1 MAHLFGPG
9 RLAFASTAVL
19 LLAGCGAAT
28 GGATTPAASPG
39 GTATTGPTG
48 TPAAPHASN
57 AAWDTYHADNLRSGT
72 DPSGA
77 SYRSLSPAWTSPQLD
92 GKVYAEPLVWSGLV
106 IVATEN
112 DTLYGLRAGDGSVAW
127 STHVGTP
134 VPQSAL
140 PCGDIDPEG
149 ITSTPAIEPSSGR
162 VFAVGEMMVNGAVG
176 HQLVALDAATGK
188 LAFRESADPA
198 GMTSP
203 STHQERGAV
212 AVAGGRVYVPYGGLD
227 GDCGNYHGWVVAAPT
242 SGPGQL
248 IAYQVPTAREGAI
261 WAPPGPSVD
270 SAGNVW
276 VATGNGSSS
285 TTYDYGDSVIKLSP
299 TLSVL
304 DSFAPSNW
312 AADNANDADLGST
325 SPMLLAGNLVFQVGK
340 ESTGYLLSASHLG
353 GIGGQLF
360 SANVCFT
367 IGGEA
372 AAATDVY
379 VACSSGIKDVHVTAS
394 PPSFRVAWSG
404 PSGATG
410 PPIIA
415 GGLVWSV
422 GGSSQTL
429 YGLDPASG
437 SAVVQQ
443 HLAGTPAA
451 FSTPAAGD
459 GLLVVGTGRAV
470 QAFSG
475 PITTTSARYW
485 LPAADG
491 GVFNYGSAGFYGSAG
506 PSHPTH
512 PVVGMA
518 ATPDGNGYWL
528 VASDGGVFNFGDAG
542 FHGSTGALRLNR
554 PIVGMAATPDG
565 GGYWLVASDGGIF
578 SFGDAGFHGSTGAL
592 RLNRPIVGMAATG
605 DGKGYWLAASDGGIF
620 SFGDAGFHGSTGSLR
635 LNRPIVGVAAT
646 GDGKGYWLA
655 ASDGGVFTFGDAPFR
670 GSAGSLRLTRPVVG
684 LGADIVTGGYWL
696 AASDGGVFAYG
707 APFGGSAG
715 GTTLAAPI
723 VGITAKG

>member
-1 MAHLFGPG
+1 MTHLLTPM
-9 RLAFASTAVL
+9 RTAAAAAVL
-19 LLAGCGAAT
+19 ALAGCGAAGSGGGGT
-28 GGATTPAASPG
+28 GASPPG
-39 GTATTGPTG
+39 VAPRTA
-48 TPAAPHASN
+48 S
-57 AAWDTYHADNLRSGT
+57 AAWGTYHADNLRSGN

-77 SYRSLSPAWTSPQLD
+77 SYRPVSEAWVSPQLD
-92 GKVYAEPLVWSGLV
+92 GKVYAEPLVWGGLV

-112 DTLYGLRAGDGSVAW
+112 DTLYGLRAADGGVAW
-127 STHVGTP
+127 STHIGTP
-134 VPQSAL
+134 VPQSDL

-149 ITSTPAIEPSSGR
+149 ITATPAIDPGSGR
-162 VFAVGEMMVNGAVG
+162 LFAVGEMLANGAVV
-176 HQLVALDAATGK
+176 HQLAALDAASGK
-188 LAFRESADPA
+188 LLFQESANPA
-198 GMTSP
+198 GMNPT
-203 STHQERGAV
+203 TQQERGAL
-212 AVAGGRVYVPYGGLD
+212 AVAGGHVYIPYGGLD
-227 GDCGNYHGWVVAAPT
+227 GDCGQYHGWVVAAPT

-248 IAYQVPTAREGAI
+248 LAYQVPTAREGAI
-261 WAPPGPSVD
+261 WAPPGPSID

-276 VATGNGSSS
+276 VATGNGSS
-285 TTYDYGDSVIKLSP
+285 TTSYDEGNSVLKLSP
-299 TLSVL
+299 TLSLL
-304 DSFAPSNW
+304 DSFAPTNW

-325 SPMLLAGNLVFQVGK
+325 SPMLLSGSLVFQVGK

-360 SANVCFT
+360 SADVCFT

-372 AAATDVY
+372 AGPADVY
-379 VACSSGIKDVHVTAS
+379 VACSSGIKDVRVTAD
-394 PPSFRVAWSG
+394 PPSFHVAWSG

-443 HLAGTPAA
+443 HLAGTPAS

-470 QAFSG
+470 EAFSG
-475 PITTTSARYW
+475 PATTTSARYW

-491 GVFNYGSAGFYGSAG
+491 GVFNYGSAAFYGSAAA
-506 PSHPTH
+506 SRPTH

-528 VASDGGVFNFGDAG
+528 VASDGG
-542 FHGSTGALRLNR
+542 
-554 PIVGMAATPDG
+554 
-565 GGYWLVASDGGIF
+565 IF
-578 SFGDAGFHGSTGAL
+578 SFGDAGFHGSTGAVRL
-592 RLNRPIVGMAATG
+592 NRPIVGMASTPDGRGYWLVASDGGVFAFGDAGFHGSTGAVRLNRPIVGMAATA
-605 DGKGYWLAASDGGIF
+605 DGA
-620 SFGDAGFHGSTGSLR
+620 
-635 LNRPIVGVAAT
+635 
-646 GDGKGYWLA
+646 GYWLA
-655 ASDGGVFTFGDAPFR
+655 ASDGGVFSFGDAPFR
-670 GSAGSLRLTRPVVG
+670 GSAGSLPLTRPVVG
-684 LGADIVTGGYWL
+684 LGADTVTDGYWL

-715 GTTLAAPI
+715 GTSLAAPI

>member
-1 MAHLFGPG
+1 
-9 RLAFASTAVL
+9 
-19 LLAGCGAAT
+19 
-28 GGATTPAASPG
+28 
-39 GTATTGPTG
+39 
-48 TPAAPHASN
+48 
-57 AAWDTYHADNLRSGT
+57 
-72 DPSGA
+72 
-77 SYRSLSPAWTSPQLD
+77 
-92 GKVYAEPLVWSGLV
+92 
-106 IVATEN
+106 
-112 DTLYGLRAGDGSVAW
+112 
-127 STHVGTP
+127 
-134 VPQSAL
+134 
-140 PCGDIDPEG
+140 
-149 ITSTPAIEPSSGR
+149 
-162 VFAVGEMMVNGAVG
+162 
-176 HQLVALDAATGK
+176 
-188 LAFRESADPA
+188 
-198 GMTSP
+198 
-203 STHQERGAV
+203 
-212 AVAGGRVYVPYGGLD
+212 
-227 GDCGNYHGWVVAAPT
+227 
-242 SGPGQL
+242 
-248 IAYQVPTAREGAI
+248 
-261 WAPPGPSVD
+261 
-270 SAGNVW
+270 
-276 VATGNGSSS
+276 
-285 TTYDYGDSVIKLSP
+285 VIKLSP
-299 TLSVL
+299 ALQEL
-304 DSFAPSNW
+304 DFFAPASW
-312 AADNANDADLGST
+312 ASDNANDADLGST
-325 SPMLLAGNLVFQVGK
+325 SPMLLAGNLVFQAGK

-372 AAATDVY
+372 AGPSDVY

-443 HLAGTPAA
+443 HLAGTPAS

-491 GVFNYGSAGFYGSAG
+491 GVFNYGSAGFYGSAA

-528 VASDGGVFNFGDAG
+528 VASDGDVFNFGDAG

-554 PIVGMAATPDG
+554 PV
-565 GGYWLVASDGGIF
+565 
-578 SFGDAGFHGSTGAL
+578 
-592 RLNRPIVGMAATG
+592 VGMAATG
-605 DGKGYWLAASDGGIF
+605 DGAGYWLAA
-620 SFGDAGFHGSTGSLR
+620 
-635 LNRPIVGVAAT
+635 N
-646 GDGKGYWLA
+646 
-655 ASDGGVFTFGDAPFR
+655 DGGVFTFGDAPFR

-723 VGITAKG
+723 VGITGKG